1 MSKKLYSAKNIILL
15 INIFL
20 FIICTFYGLPQIDG
34 LNVVLAYF
42 IVVIVITET
51 AFNIIKDLKHINYN
65 DRYNLIFIISNLIIM
80 FIMLRGIFDNSI
92 VANIYHKLDET
103 NGSYYRMKFIANNL
117 FYFNLIYISLILYPL
132 TINKDRKNW
141 H

>member
-1 MSKKLYSAKNIILL
+1 M
-15 INIFL
+15 
-20 FIICTFYGLPQIDG
+20 DG
-34 LNVVLAYF
+34 LNVVLVYF
-42 IVVIVITET
+42 IVVIVITGT
-51 AFNIIKDLKHINYN
+51 AFNIIKDLKYINYN

-132 TINKDRKNW
+132 TINKGRKN
-141 H
+141 